1 MPDLETVIPVWE
13 LWFLNGIRMVCSSF
27 DLFLAKHDTKD
38 YHVVMP
44 HTRYFSWTLT
54 KMKRL
59 LQGCS
64 PVAATMQQSNMYA
77 TTGGNKVAN

>member
-1 MPDLETVIPVWE
+1 MFSLSEHIRE
-13 LWFLNGIRMVCSSF
+13 LTIKFTS
-27 DLFLAKHDTKD
+27 
-38 YHVVMP
+38 
-44 HTRYFSWTLT
+44 LT

-64 PVAATMQQSNMYA
+64 LVAATMQQSNMYA